1 MTASEPEHLT
11 VTVEQRSRADA
22 AVAKL
27 AGISRTK
34 AVQWIQ
40 RGLVTVNSE
49 QAVKS
54 TRVAPGDILSVILP
68 NDPDPLEVKAELVQD
83 LIIVADE
90 EDYVVVEKPVGV
102 AAHPSQGWKGPT
114 VVGGLAALGID
125 VATSGPPERQGIVQR
140 LDVGTSGLMVVAKTE
155 VGYSRLKQAFHDRT
169 PQRHYHALIE
179 GLPDPLNG
187 TINAPIDRQPG
198 YEWRF
203 GVVEGGKE
211 ALTVYKTLESFGTAT
226 LVDVELLTGRTHQIR
241 VHFSA
246 LKHPLVGDLTYD
258 ADAQLAAKLGLTRQ
272 WLHAVGIA
280 FEHPVTGQRVSYSSP
295 YPDDLRYALERL
307 RDYG

>member
-1 MTASEPEHLT
+1 MSASDPTLLS
-11 VTVEQRSRADA
+11 VTIKQRSRADA
-22 AVAKL
+22 AVAKI
-27 AGISRTK
+27 ADISRTK
-34 AVQWIQ
+34 AAQWIQ
-40 RGLVTVNSE
+40 RGLVTVNAA

-54 TRVAPGDILSVILP
+54 TKVVPGDVVTVTLP
-68 NDPDPLEVKAELVQD
+68 DDPDPLEVRAELVQD
-83 LIIVADE
+83 LEVVADE
-90 EDYVVVEKPVGV
+90 EDYVIINKPVGV

-125 VATSGPPERQGIVQR
+125 LATSGPPERQGIVQR

-155 VGYSRLKQAFHDRT
+155 IAYSRLKQAFHDRT

-179 GLPDPLNG
+179 GLPDPLSG
-187 TINAPIDRQPG
+187 TINAPIDRYPG

-211 ALTVYKTLESFGTAT
+211 AITVYETIESFGTAT

-246 LKHPLVGDLTYD
+246 LHHPLVGDLTYGGD
-258 ADAQLAAKLGLTRQ
+258 AELAAEAGLTRQ
-272 WLHAVGIA
+272 WLHAVGLG
-280 FEHPVTGQRVSYSSP
+280 FDHPVTGQPVSYSSA
-295 YPDDLRYALERL
+295 YPQDLRYALERL
-307 RDYG
+307 RY